1 MASKKNK
8 PFYAYLL
15 GLLELDWMSEVIP
28 FDEIV
33 PGATVRVVT
42 IDGLQYLS
50 IRDIIM
56 CVCGK
61 DGNHSAEIWRRLSE
75 SKKEEVNP
83 FANKASEV
91 WHRIYQFPGRGQQY
105 QPVITL
111 PGSVKLVM
119 LLPGKRAKLYRT
131 KFAEII
137 SRYLDGDQTLCL
149 EIDENRTVGQKQ
161 SYARF
166 AHGVESAIQE
176 DETNEMPQIHYVYA
190 TKSSAFPDLIK
201 IGRTIDMSA
210 RLSSLNSACA
220 PAPHTI
226 VAMATTF
233 DMYRDEDLAH
243 QYFAESRREGEFF
256 QITEE
261 EIKAYF
267 SSVIM
272 PRFQEELLDRAKTAY
287 STSAL
292 NARICSTRYSRQTHF
307 PNNLSRRRTSGCS
320 E

>member
-1 MASKKNK
+1 MFLPTAT
-8 PFYAYLL
+8 LL
-15 GLLELDWMSEVIP
+15 PL
-28 FDEIV
+28 DEIV
-33 PGATVRVVT
+33 AGATVRVA
-42 IDGLQYLS
+42 IIHGKQYLS
-50 IRDIIM
+50 VRDVIM
-56 CVCGK
+56 HVCGK
-61 DGNHSAEIWRRLSE
+61 NTNDA
-75 SKKEEVNP
+75 
-83 FANKASEV
+83 AEV
-91 WHRIYQFPGRGQQY
+91 WRNLSRQNLPNFKKDEIGLAVYQFPGRGQQY

-111 PGSVKLVM
+111 TGSVKLVM

-190 TKSSAFPDLIK
+190 TKSPAFPGLIK

-210 RLSSLNSACA
+210 RLSSLNTACA

-226 VAMATTF
+226 IAMATTF

-267 SSVIM
+267 SGVIM

-287 STSAL
+287 STSAR
-292 NARICSTRYSRQTHF
+292 NARVCNTR
-307 PNNLSRRRTSGCS
+307 
-320 E
+320 

>member
-1 MASKKNK
+1 MLKLIMFLPTAT
-8 PFYAYLL
+8 LL
-15 GLLELDWMSEVIP
+15 PL
-28 FDEIV
+28 DEIV
-33 PGATVRVVT
+33 AGATVRVA
-42 IDGLQYLS
+42 IIHGKQYLS
-50 IRDIIM
+50 VRDVIM
-56 CVCGK
+56 HICHAAGDYACQ
-61 DGNHSAEIWRRLSE
+61 IWRNLPE
-75 SKKEEVNP
+75 SKKDE
-83 FANKASEV
+83 ASLAV
-91 WHRIYQFPGRGQQY
+91 YQFPGRGQQY

-111 PGSVKLVM
+111 AGSVKLVM

-149 EIDENRTVGQKQ
+149 EIDENRMVGQKR

-166 AHGVESAIQE
+166 AHCVESAVLE
-176 DETNEMPQIHYVYA
+176 DEANEMPQIHYVYA
-190 TKSSAFPDLIK
+190 TKSPAFPGLIK

-210 RLSSLNSACA
+210 RLSSLNTACA

-226 VAMATTF
+226 IAMATTF

-267 SSVIM
+267 SGVIM

-287 STSAL
+287 STSAR
-292 NARICSTRYSRQTHF
+292 NARVCNTR
-307 PNNLSRRRTSGCS
+307 
-320 E
+320 

>member
-1 MASKKNK
+1 MFLPTAT
-8 PFYAYLL
+8 LL
-15 GLLELDWMSEVIP
+15 PL
-28 FDEIV
+28 DEIV
-33 PGATVRVVT
+33 AGATVRVA
-42 IDGLQYLS
+42 IIHGKQYLS
-50 IRDIIM
+50 VRDVIM
-56 CVCGK
+56 HVCGK
-61 DGNHSAEIWRRLSE
+61 NTNDA
-75 SKKEEVNP
+75 
-83 FANKASEV
+83 AEV
-91 WHRIYQFPGRGQQY
+91 WRNLSRQNLPNFKKDEIGLAVYQFPGRGQQN

-111 PGSVKLVM
+111 AGSVKLVM

-149 EIDENRTVGQKQ
+149 EIDENRMVGQKR

-166 AHGVESAIQE
+166 AHGVESAVLE
-176 DETNEMPQIHYVYA
+176 DEANEMPQIHYVYA
-190 TKSSAFPDLIK
+190 TKSPAFPGLIK

-210 RLSSLNSACA
+210 RLSSLNTACA

-226 VAMATTF
+226 IAMANTF

-267 SSVIM
+267 SGVIM

-287 STSAL
+287 STSAR
-292 NARICSTRYSRQTHF
+292 NARVCSTR
-307 PNNLSRRRTSGCS
+307 
-320 E
+320 